1 MKRFENKKCD
11 WKSFQPCFLIFYNS
25 VEYYEDNGKEKDLDE
40 IINKEE
46 DFLDVE
52 DAKGGL
58 ISGGIFDLV
67 PMFSLLYLSHYNL

>member
-1 MKRFENKKCD
+1 M
-11 WKSFQPCFLIFYNS
+11 LIIYNLAEFHEKN
-25 VEYYEDNGKEKDLDE
+25 EYYGEERDLDK

-58 ISGGIFDLV
+58 ISGGNFNLV
-67 PMFSLLYLSHYNL
+67 PSSKECSVYHTWAIIICSL

>member
-1 MKRFENKKCD
+1 MGLNE
-11 WKSFQPCFLIFYNS
+11 FLALFFYNS
-25 VEYYEDNGKEKDLDE
+25 VEYNGDNGKEKDLDK

-58 ISGGIFDLV
+58 ISGGIFNLV
-67 PMFSLLYLSHYNL
+67 PSSEKYSVYST